1 MKYVCIHGHFYQ
13 PPRENPWLEAIERQ
27 DASYPDH
34 DWNERI
40 LHECYAV
47 NAAARMLDEAGRI
60 ARLVNN
66 YERISFNIGPTLLSW
81 LAEKSPPTYAAILA
95 ADKASAERFSGHGS
109 ALAQPFNHPILPLC
123 NDRDR
128 RTQVLWGI
136 RDFESRFGRRPEGMW
151 LPETAVNTASLEQ
164 LADAGIRFTIL
175 APRQADKIRPIA
187 GGEWRKI
194 DGGIDPGQAY
204 LCQLP
209 SGKSIT
215 LFFYDGAT
223 SQALAFEGLLHSAD
237 NLVDRLLQPLHK
249 DTNGTP
255 RLSHI
260 ATDGESYGH
269 HHRYGEMALAAA
281 LDRIDRRDDV
291 SLTNYGEFLDKHPP
305 KIEVKIEENTS
316 WSCAHGIGRW
326 FRDCGCNCGRIDGGH
341 QRWRGPLREAF
352 DWLRDTVA
360 GPFEKAAGKF
370 LRDPWLAR
378 ERYIDVILDRSPER
392 ISAFF
397 EACATRPLNPAERSR
412 VLELMELQRHAMLMY
427 TSCGWFFDDIGG
439 IETIQ
444 VIRYA
449 GRVVQLARTALGLEL
464 EGEFISRLER
474 AEGNLPEYPNG
485 RAVYEH
491 TVKPAMVDALRVGAH
506 YAITS
511 LFDAMVDPN
520 RVYCFAVDQEDER
533 RRSSGRMKLN
543 IGHIKLTSRIT
554 LRPSNVTYVL
564 LHLGEHHVTCAVRE
578 FSGEDSYRT
587 TAKKIEAAF
596 DRGDFPE
603 VVRRFD
609 DAFGDTNYS
618 ITSLFRDEQHTVL
631 QKLLEAP
638 LAQIDSAYRQIY
650 EQHAPLARF
659 LKQLDLPV
667 PRRIQMV
674 GGVFLSEAVRA
685 VLRQARPDLKRL
697 AELRDEAQRQGIPLD
712 AATVG
717 TAARAAL
724 TRLAAEI
731 AGDEKFADPLAVL
744 AGLVTFMRSLEFQ
757 VDLWPAQEVFI
768 RHVLPRYA
776 KLKTAS
782 AERSRPWQP
791 VVAELGDA
799 LRVRI

>member
-27 DASYPDH
+27 DSAYPDH

-47 NAAARMLDEAGRI
+47 NAAARILDEAGHI
-60 ARLVNN
+60 TRLVNN

-136 RDFESRFGRRPEGMW
+136 RDFESRYGRRPEGMW
-151 LPETAVNTASLEQ
+151 LPETAVNTPTLEE
-164 LADAGIRFTIL
+164 LATAGIRFTIL

-194 DGGIDPGQAY
+194 DGDIDSGQAY
-204 LCQLP
+204 LCRLP
-209 SGKSIT
+209 SGKSIN

-237 NLVDRLLQPLHK
+237 NLIDRLLQPLNK
-249 DTNGTP
+249 DTNGDP

-281 LDRIDRRDDV
+281 LDRLDQRDDV
-291 SLTNYGEFLDKHPP
+291 RLTNYGEFLDKHPP
-305 KIEVKIEENTS
+305 KMEVHIEENTA

-326 FRDCGCNCGRIDGGH
+326 FRDCSCNCGRIEGGH
-341 QRWRGPLREAF
+341 QRWRGPLRDAF
-352 DWLRDTVA
+352 DWLRDTLA
-360 GPFEKAAGKF
+360 GPFEKAADGF

-392 ISAFF
+392 IAAFF
-397 EACATRPLNPAERSR
+397 ENCAARPLNPDEQSR

-439 IETIQ
+439 IETVQ

-449 GRVVQLARTALGLEL
+449 GRVVQLARTALGIEL
-464 EGEFISRLER
+464 EGEFVSRLR
-474 AEGNLPEYPNG
+474 ARRRQPAGVSQRTRRLRADRPAGNG
-485 RAVYEH
+485 RYLA
-491 TVKPAMVDALRVGAH
+491 RRAH

-511 LFDAMVDPN
+511 LFDALADQN
-520 RVYCFAVDQEDER
+520 RVYCFDVRQEDER
-533 RRSSGRMKLN
+533 RRSSGRMKLD

-554 LRPSNVTYVL
+554 LRRNNVTYVL

-578 FSGEDSYRT
+578 FAGEDSYRQV
-587 TAKKIEAAF
+587 ALQIESAF
-596 DRGDFPE
+596 ERANFPE

-631 QKLLEAP
+631 RSLLEAP

-650 EQHAPLARF
+650 EQHAPFARF
-659 LKQLDLPV
+659 LKQLSLPV

-674 GGVFLSEAVRA
+674 GGVVLSEAMRS

-697 AELRDEAQRQGIPLD
+697 AELRDEAQRQGIALD

-717 TAARAAL
+717 TAARAAF
-724 TRLAAEI
+724 TGLAREI
-731 AGDEKFADPLAVL
+731 AADENFGDSLTML
-744 AGLVTFMRSLEFQ
+744 RGLVVFLRSLGFA

-776 KLKTAS
+776 SLKSQS
-782 AERSRPWQP
+782 AERAQQWHP
-791 VVAELGDA
+791 VVAELGEA